1 MPEAADDHPQGGP
14 ADHGQSLFG
23 HLLKARYFAAVV
35 VLVSILH
42 SLTFLIMGTRI
53 ALRTYWHV
61 LRGAPP
67 EEGKVGPGVELLHSL
82 DYLLVALVLMILA
95 LAVARLFLF
104 ARTASV
110 PAWLD
115 VDSFSDLKYLLWE
128 TILTALLI
136 IGLSLLATGMNDR
149 LTWSALIIP
158 TAILL
163 LSVSLYFMKR
173 A

>member
-1 MPEAADDHPQGGP
+1 MPEGADDHPTSRP
-14 ADHGQSLFG
+14 ADRGGNFFE

-42 SLTFLIMGTRI
+42 ALTFLIMGTRI
-53 ALRTYWHV
+53 AFKTYWHV

-67 EEGKVGPGVELLHSL
+67 EGKVGPGVELLHSL
-82 DYLLVALVLMILA
+82 DYLLISLVLMILA
-95 LAVARLFLF
+95 LAVAKLFLF
-104 ARTASV
+104 PRSSSV

-115 VDSFSDLKYLLWE
+115 IDSFSDLKYLLWE

-158 TAILL
+158 AAILV
-163 LSVSLYFMKR
+163 LSISLYFMKR